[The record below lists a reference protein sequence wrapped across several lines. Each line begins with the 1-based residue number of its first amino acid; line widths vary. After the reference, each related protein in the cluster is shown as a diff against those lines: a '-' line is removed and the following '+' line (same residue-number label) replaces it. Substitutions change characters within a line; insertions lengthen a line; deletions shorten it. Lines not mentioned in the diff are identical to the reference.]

1 MMEEEGPNH
10 ANLTDP
16 GAGLL
21 KSREGG
27 FITGYN
33 AQSMVAP
40 ISSDDASGM
49 INTAANVTSSSDDHP
64 TSAVADGSII
74 ATRRTYPVYRS
85 SHATYLTSSHSLCT
99 P

>member
-1 MMEEEGPNH
+1 
-10 ANLTDP
+10 
-16 GAGLL
+16 
-21 KSREGG
+21 
-27 FITGYN
+27 
-33 AQSMVAP
+33 
-40 ISSDDASGM
+40 M
-49 INTAANVTSSSDDHP
+49 IITAANVTSSSDDHP